1 MSISLRPCVLAAA
14 FVLAAPAA
22 IRAQEFKLSGLVQVW
37 ATQML
42 DSNLRLNPAP
52 PFKGGKGYY
61 DLRSEFKEN
70 GFSIRRAQLKVSGRI
85 LDSVGYELMADPSIQ
100 TSANNPSILQD
111 AVLVFRPLRG
121 LEFRLGQFKTQ
132 QTYEG
137 LMSTAEMPFVNG
149 SHLGRLFGDKRDRG
163 ITASYA
169 SKVNGG
175 WELKATLGV
184 FNGMTDAT
192 AGKGNDTNAQKDL
205 VARLDAARGPH
216 RVGLYA
222 LRGATDVT
230 DRKGTAIVPV
240 EVPAGW
246 PSREAILANRDRTSN
261 LGAFYVYTADGW
273 MVLAEGLTGLLGRRV
288 PTLAATDP
296 ALRREHLEQT
306 LASFN
311 LSVRRAWGRHAL
323 AVRYDWMDFNH
334 GSRWYTAH
342 DPYREKPDG
351 TSTGRDYTPCYRE
364 ATLGYTFA
372 WVAGKST
379 TAHVKLDGIFRS
391 RNVLAP
397 DPARGQ
403 TAAQGGD
410 SLVASFLVAF

>member
-1 MSISLRPCVLAAA
+1 MSTSLRPCVLAAA
-14 FVLAAPAA
+14 LVLSAPAA
-22 IRAQEFKLSGLVQVW
+22 IRAQEFKISGLVQVW

-70 GFSIRRAQLKVSGRI
+70 GFSIRRAQLKVAGRI

-100 TSANNPSILQD
+100 TSASNPSILQD
-111 AVLVFRPLRG
+111 AVVFFRPMPG

-137 LMSTAEMPFVNG
+137 LMPTAEMPFVNG
-149 SHLGRLFGDKRDRG
+149 SQLGRLFGDKRDRG

-169 SKVNGG
+169 SNFHGG
-175 WELKATLGV
+175 WEVKATLGV

-205 VARLDAARGPH
+205 VVRLEAARGPH
-216 RVGLYA
+216 RLGVYA
-222 LRGATDVT
+222 LRGATDVS
-230 DRKGTAIVPV
+230 DRKGTAIVPADI
-240 EVPAGW
+240 PAGW
-246 PSREAILANRDRTSN
+246 PGREAILDHRDRTSN
-261 LGAFYVYTADGW
+261 LGAFYVYKARGW
-273 MVLAEGLTGLLGRRV
+273 MLMAEGLTGLLGRRA
-288 PTLAATDP
+288 PTLAASDP

-306 LASFN
+306 LASLN
-311 LSVRRAWGRHAL
+311 LAASRTWGRHTL
-323 AVRYDWMDFNH
+323 AARYDWMDFNH
-334 GSRWYTAH
+334 GRRWYTAH
-342 DPYREKPDG
+342 DPYREMPG
-351 TSTGRDYTPCYRE
+351 GGSTGRDFTPRYTE

-379 TAHVKLDGIFRS
+379 TAHLKLDGIFRS
-391 RNVLAP
+391 RNILAP